1 MLDNTGV
8 SGLFTSSEGLKG
20 DAVWGTRARWM
31 ALSGR
36 VGDEDVVLL
45 LLDHPKNPGYPTY
58 WHARG
63 YGLFAANPF
72 GPKAFSN
79 GKEAERPFS
88 IAAGA
93 AAVFRHRLADPAGPV
108 LGGEGRGGLE
118 GVRGRVREI
127 GRRPWPSRPASSAA
141 ATSRT
146 RTPAPRARRASGS
159 PPSSVAIPPKAE
171 ALAARFGGR
180 AFARYE
186 DFLAHRP
193 MDLVVIGSPSGVHAE
208 QGIAAAERGL
218 HVLVEKP
225 IDVTTARGE
234 ALVAAAEKAGVKLG
248 VLFQDRLKPDLVR
261 LHDFV
266 RGGGLGRVL
275 LASARVKW
283 HRPPEYYSAS
293 RWRGTKALD
302 GGAALVNQG
311 IHTVDLLV
319 WLLGPVARVQ
329 ALTATQLHSIEGEDV
344 ALALLRFASGA
355 VATLE
360 ATTAAFPGYPRRVE
374 ISGTEG
380 TVVVEGDH
388 LVAADLRS
396 PVAGLVTAGEEAPT
410 ARARPS
416 CPTPRPTA
424 A

>member
-1 MLDNTGV
+1 
-8 SGLFTSSEGLKG
+8 
-20 DAVWGTRARWM
+20 M
-31 ALSGR
+31 ALQAGF
-36 VGDEDVVLL
+36 VGCGNITD
-45 LLDHPKNPGYPTY
+45 T
-58 WHARG
+58 HARAAREA
-63 YGLFAANPF
+63 GL
-72 GPKAFSN
+72 G
-79 GKEAERPFS
+79 
-88 IAAGA
+88 IAAFFG
-93 AAVFRHRLADPAGPV
+93 RDPA
-108 LGGEGRGGLE
+108 
-118 GVRGRVREI
+118 
-127 GRRPWPSRPASSAA
+127 
-141 ATSRT
+141 
-146 RTPAPRARRASGS
+146 
-159 PPSSVAIPPKAE
+159 KAE
-171 ALAARFGGR
+171 AMAARFGGR

-186 DFLAHRP
+186 DFLAYRP

-225 IDVTTARGE
+225 IDVTTARGA
-234 ALVAAAEKAGVKLG
+234 ALVTAAETAGVTLG

-261 LHDFV
+261 LREHV

-319 WLLGPVARVQ
+319 WLLGPVARVH
-329 ALTATQLHSIEGEDV
+329 ALTATHLHSIEGEDV

-360 ATTAAFPGYPRRVE
+360 ATTVAFPGYPRRVE

-380 TVVVEGDH
+380 TVVVEGDR

-396 PVAGLVTAGEEAPT
+396 PVPGLVTAGDGEAASASTAVVSDAAPHRRMIEDF
-410 ARARPS
+410 ARAIVGGGPPACDGREGLRS
-416 CPTPRPTA
+416 LAVVEAVYA
-424 A
+424 AAGRDGVEVA